1 MQAWAQRG
9 QDNLKNM
16 ALAPK
21 GPRLIFKLQ
30 AWPPG
35 ALENFNNI
43 TLDPKDPRILF
54 KNTGMGPKGPR
65 VI

>member
-1 MQAWAQRG
+1 
-9 QDNLKNM
+9 M

-21 GPRLIFKLQ
+21 EPRLIFKLQ

-43 TLDPKDPRILF
+43 TLDPKDTRIFFFNAGL
-54 KNTGMGPKGPR
+54 GPKGPN
-65 VI
+65 II

>member
-16 ALAPK
+16 ALTTK
-21 GPRLIFKLQ
+21 GPRLIFKLL

-35 ALENFNNI
+35 TLEDFTNI
-43 TLDPKDPRILF
+43 TLDPKDPRIFFENAGL
-54 KNTGMGPKGPR
+54 GPKGHR
-65 VI
+65 IM